1 MVHSAE
7 LQNIKEQN
15 ALLATL
21 FHEHQD
27 EERYAKA
34 KLFAQKLEQGTFTI
48 AFAGHF
54 SAGKSSMINALVEE
68 QLLPTSP
75 IPTSA
80 NIVTVQ
86 KTDENYALVHFVDQ
100 APVKFSG
107 EYDIGL
113 VKKYSKDGSQ
123 VSQIEIGH
131 ESSGLPAGI
140 SVMDTPGVDSTDD
153 AHRVSTESALHLAD
167 IVFYVM
173 DYNHVQSELNFQF
186 TKQLLHYNENVYL
199 IVNQVDKH
207 REEEL
212 SFEAFKQSV
221 ANAFQA
227 WSVEPK
233 DIFFTSLKDKT
244 FVHNDFPKVQQIVH
258 HSIDHK
264 EELFITSA
272 KATIEKLEDEHMLFL
287 EDEKETCF
295 ETFEEELTKEE
306 WENKEELKK
315 QLELSETHVKLQD
328 ASLWKTEFE
337 EGRKSILQN
346 ASVMPYEM
354 RDALKTYAEAMQS
367 SFKIGFLNSKKKTE
381 EERANRLKAANEL
394 LEKIVET
401 NITTHI
407 KQLKKHML
415 KNVSLLSDER
425 ALEIE
430 QIDFKLPVSI
440 MKETLHEGANTTGDA
455 ILHYANRVQE
465 AITRFFMRETDGWKD
480 QMATQ
485 INEHPMEEN
494 EKVEQ
499 KIFQLNKKL
508 LAIHTIEEMEE
519 KMQAFAKEVKTPS
532 LAIRK
537 ERDKLLIEWEKERNA
552 FVNAIT
558 EYDVVQQ
565 ETEEK
570 VVQIIEEEKLQEVE
584 EVEISPETV
593 LVRANKMAEA
603 IGQLPAFKEAASYLK
618 RKASRV
624 EHQQFTIALFGAFS
638 AGKSSFSNALMGELV
653 LPVSPNPTTATIN
666 KIHPIS
672 EIHPHNTADV
682 TLKTKQQLLE
692 DVQFAYSMLGVT
704 VSSLKEA
711 VEKAPSVIEQT
722 VTEEVH
728 KSFIVAFHTG
738 YDQYE
743 ANLGQTLRVDAEEFR
758 LFVAEESR
766 SCFVDVIDFYY
777 DCELTR
783 LGVTLVDTPGADS
796 INARHTG
803 VAFDYI
809 RNADAVLFVT
819 YFNHAF
825 AKADREFLIQLGR
838 VKDSFELDKM
848 FFVVNAIDLAAN
860 EEEEALVKNY
870 VRDELQR
877 FGIRFPRVYGVSSL
891 QALHEKQTNAPLH
904 EGMFQFQESFYHFLE
919 HDLKRMSVNSLD
931 EETMRQ
937 QMKLHQ
943 MIEQT
948 ETNLARKDERLG
960 ELRSI
965 EQNIRK
971 RYTNS
976 KGSIIAKEAKQ
987 ELETLLYYLL
997 QRVYY
1002 RFNEFFKEAY
1012 NPSLFSNR
1020 AANIALE
1027 TALKD
1032 ILNMLRFDIEQELR
1046 VTNFRLLQ
1054 FIQKQLTELE
1064 KEEMRQ
1070 LKDWNESFTYTPH
1083 EFENHDL
1090 LDFEGPFRQV
1100 QKYEQIKSFY
1110 KNNKSFFEKNDKE
1123 KLRDTLSD
1131 QTKVEAESYLNE
1143 QQARLFKWAEQYA
1156 DMEAEAVRLKW
1167 LNDSISQ
1174 LDAERALLEQEE
1186 MLAKWKELYAII
1198 SN

>member
-1 MVHSAE
+1 MINSENLHS
-7 LQNIKEQN
+7 IKEQN
-15 ALLATL
+15 ALLAAL

-86 KTDENYALVHFVDQ
+86 KTGENYALVHFVDQ

-140 SVMDTPGVDSTDD
+140 TVMDTPGVDSTDD

-221 ANAFQA
+221 ANAFKA

-258 HSIDHK
+258 HSINHK

-272 KATIEKLEDEHMLFL
+272 KSTIKKLEDEHMQFL

-354 RDALKTYAEAMQS
+354 RDALKIYAEAMQS
-367 SFKIGFLNSKKKTE
+367 SFKVGFLNSKKKTE
-381 EERANRLKAANEL
+381 EERASRLQAAYEL
-394 LEKIVET
+394 LEKIVDT
-401 NITTHI
+401 NITSHV
-407 KQLKKHML
+407 KQWMKHML
-415 KNVSLLSDER
+415 KNVSLLSDEKV
-425 ALEIE
+425 LEIE
-430 QIDFKLPVSI
+430 KIDFQLPLSI
-440 MKETLHEGANTTGDA
+440 IKESLHEGANTTGDA

-465 AITRFFMRETDGWKD
+465 AINRFFVRETDSWKVEI
-480 QMATQ
+480 AKE
-485 INEHPMEEN
+485 INENPMEES

-499 KIFQLNKKL
+499 KILQLNKKL
-508 LAIHTIEEMEE
+508 LAIHTIEEMEG
-519 KMQAFAKEVKTPS
+519 KMQVFTKEVKTPS

-537 ERDKLLIEWEKERNA
+537 ERDLLLIEWEKERNA
-552 FVNAIT
+552 FENAIT
-558 EYDVVQQ
+558 EYNAIEQ

-570 VVQIIEEEKLQEVE
+570 TVQIIEEKQREVE
-584 EVEISPETV
+584 EIVISPEAV
-593 LVRANKMAEA
+593 LARANKMAEA
-603 IGQLPAFKEAASYLK
+603 IGQLLAFKEAASYLK

-638 AGKSSFSNALMGELV
+638 AGKSSFSNALMGEHV

-666 KIHPIS
+666 KIHPVS
-672 EIHPHNTADV
+672 EEHPHNTADV

-711 VEKAPSVIEQT
+711 YEKAPSVIEQS

-738 YDQYE
+738 YAQYE
-743 ANLGQTLRVDAEEFR
+743 ANLGQTLRVNAEEFR

-766 SCFVDVIDFYY
+766 SCFVDFIDFYY

-870 VRDELQR
+870 VQGELQR

-891 QALHEKQTNAPLH
+891 QALQEKQTKVPLH
-904 EGMFQFQESFYHFLE
+904 EGMFQFQESFYQFLA
-919 HDLKRMSVNSLD
+919 HDLKQMAVTTLE

-948 ETNLARKDERLG
+948 EMNLARKDERLG
-960 ELRSI
+960 ELRAL

-976 KGSIIAKEAKQ
+976 KGAIIAKEAKQ

-1012 NPSLFSNR
+1012 NPSLFSNQ
-1020 AANIALE
+1020 AASIALE

-1064 KEEMRQ
+1064 KEEMRV
-1070 LKDWNESFTYTPH
+1070 LKDWNASFIYTPH
-1083 EFENHDL
+1083 ELENQDL
-1090 LDFEGPFRQV
+1090 LDFEGPFQQI
-1100 QKYEQIKSFY
+1100 QKYEQVKSLY

-1123 KLRDTLSD
+1123 KLRDSLSE
-1131 QTKVEAESYLNE
+1131 QTKVEAESYLSE
-1143 QQARLFKWAEQYA
+1143 QQVRLFSWAEQYA